1 MQVLLNLPTPRNNIA
16 DLRTF
21 YDVIESHIRGLSSM
35 GITPETYGALLIPI
49 TLGKLPAD
57 VRRNLAKDQNK
68 SDWNIDELREALLK
82 EIRILEQG
90 CSHPQLLCLT
100 LHK

>member
-1 MQVLLNLPTPRNNIA
+1 MQALLNLPTPRNNIA

-21 YDVIESHIRGLSSM
+21 CDVTESHIRGLSSIR
-35 GITPETYGALLIPI
+35 ITPETYGALLIPI

-57 VRRNLAKDQNK
+57 VRCNLARDQK
-68 SDWNIDELREALLK
+68 MSDWNIHKLKEALLK

-90 CSHPQLLCLT
+90 VHICNLFF
-100 LHK
+100 